1 MLMFYAGH
9 CVLTACVEETTF
21 VQSPGIDRRTKPQ
34 RCSDLSRTN
43 FTHHESAMSANC
55 DQPAQAASSRCQSL
69 AVSRWL
75 VIATLADSL
84 TLMAFDPTRSI
95 NAWGFRCMHRQAA
108 ACPRGACLPAA
119 TWLPLAFD
127 CANPAKRGERA
138 YSTARRLHVGNDKT
152 RRGSHLAESWLP
164 G

>member
-1 MLMFYAGH
+1 MCSPRVSRKL
-9 CVLTACVEETTF
+9 

-55 DQPAQAASSRCQSL
+55 VQPAQAASSRCQSL

-84 TLMAFDPTRSI
+84 TLMAFGPHELDYRL
-95 NAWGFRCMHRQAA
+95 GFSVHAQAGGSLSSRRLL
-108 ACPRGACLPAA
+108 ACSH
-119 TWLPLAFD
+119 TLPLAFD

-138 YSTARRLHVGNDKT
+138 YSTARTLHVGNDKT